1 MLNLLGML
9 TAPVATVK
17 KKQQRGENL
26 RFLHDAQRRATENK
40 YRRHL
45 EGQTLTTTELAKR
58 MGVNPQNIGRTLERM
73 VTAGLIKR
81 IETGERVCK
90 SGRAPIRWTWVI
102 R

>member
-26 RFLHDAQRRATENK
+26 RSLHDAQRRATENR
-40 YRRHL
+40 YRLYL
-45 EGQTLTTTELAKR
+45 ENTILTTNELAKR
-58 MGVNPQNIGRTLERM
+58 MGVNPQNIGRTLDRM
-73 VTAGLIKR
+73 ATAGLIKR

>member
-26 RFLHDAQRRATENK
+26 RSLHDAQRRATENR
-40 YRRHL
+40 YRLYL
-45 EGQTLTTTELAKR
+45 ENTILTTNELAEKMGASPTGISKTLNHLAKR
-58 MGVNPQNIGRTLERM
+58 GVLQ
-73 VTAGLIKR
+73 R
-81 IETGERVCK
+81 IEEHGPMDH
-90 SGRAPIRWTWVI
+90 SGRPPVKWTWSK